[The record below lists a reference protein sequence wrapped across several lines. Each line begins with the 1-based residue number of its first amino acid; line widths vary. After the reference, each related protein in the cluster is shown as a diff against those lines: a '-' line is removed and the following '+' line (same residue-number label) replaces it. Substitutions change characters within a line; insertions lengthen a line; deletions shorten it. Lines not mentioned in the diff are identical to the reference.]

1 MCTSLLPGEL
11 ARRAHVAR
19 PAISTCFTTIL
30 EMVRPGGVCAQG
42 SPGNT
47 GPPIVRLPPLTVLR
61 RQGTCGGVWGNHQQ
75 LSEGQEKPQLG
86 AGLGGNSMI
95 TERDKFFA
103 ELDGLTEKE
112 IEARLDLWDREQ
124 LALIQEYLDRRVSAL
139 AKPATQIEAASSVQ
153 DDAVVASLVEVAST
167 ANTKAT
173 AALILSVGAM
183 LAAMASAL
191 VAFLAL
197 RGWTISW

>member
-1 MCTSLLPGEL
+1 
-11 ARRAHVAR
+11 
-19 PAISTCFTTIL
+19 
-30 EMVRPGGVCAQG
+30 MVRPGGVCAQG

-47 GPPIVRLPPLTVLR
+47 GPPIIRLPPLKVLR
-61 RQGTCGGVWGNHQQ
+61 RQETCGGVWGNHQQ
-75 LSEGQEKPQLG
+75 LSDRTRKSPTSG
-86 AGLGGNSMI
+86 AGLGGNFMVV
-95 TERDKFFA
+95 ERDEFFA

-124 LALIQEYLDRRVSAL
+124 LALIQEYLDQRVSAR
-139 AKPATQIEAASSVQ
+139 AKAEQAAQIKAAPSAQ

-197 RGWTISW
+197 RGWTMSW

>member
-1 MCTSLLPGEL
+1 MVVGRDEF
-11 ARRAHVAR
+11 
-19 PAISTCFTTIL
+19 FT
-30 EMVRPGGVCAQG
+30 
-42 SPGNT
+42 
-47 GPPIVRLPPLTVLR
+47 
-61 RQGTCGGVWGNHQQ
+61 
-75 LSEGQEKPQLG
+75 
-86 AGLGGNSMI
+86 
-95 TERDKFFA
+95 

-124 LALIQEYLDRRVSAL
+124 LVLVQEYLDQRELGRPKAEQ
-139 AKPATQIEAASSVQ
+139 AAQIKAGPSDQ
-153 DDAVVASLVEVAST
+153 DAVMASLTGVART

-173 AALILSVGAM
+173 AAVILSVGAM

>member
-1 MCTSLLPGEL
+1 
-11 ARRAHVAR
+11 
-19 PAISTCFTTIL
+19 
-30 EMVRPGGVCAQG
+30 MVV
-42 SPGNT
+42 
-47 GPPIVRLPPLTVLR
+47 
-61 RQGTCGGVWGNHQQ
+61 
-75 LSEGQEKPQLG
+75 
-86 AGLGGNSMI
+86 
-95 TERDKFFA
+95 ERDEFFA

-124 LALIQEYLDRRVSAL
+124 LALIQEYLDQRVL
-139 AKPATQIEAASSVQ
+139 ARAKAEQAAQIKAAAAPSDQ
-153 DDAVVASLVEVAST
+153 DAVVASLVEVAST